1 MVQVIQRIP
10 KGKTEHVA
18 QLLLDKIIKADLAPG
33 STLGTEAELLSQ
45 FEVSRPTLR
54 ESLRILES
62 NGVLELRPGPG
73 GGIIVTK
80 PSIDILARG
89 LSVFLRLHGIPFMK
103 VVKAREVIE
112 PALAAEAAING
123 TEADFDEMQA
133 SIDRMKEIGK
143 DQPAFIAENRAFHTV
158 VARASGNG
166 VMEIFWATISALA
179 AGDQTGLK
187 FSQGNMQHIIAAH
200 QAVLDA
206 CRARDSA
213 LAAERMRE
221 HVTELEHLL
230 QKRSQTQAASLGS
243 PSAKLARN

>member
-1 MVQVIQRIP
+1 MVQIIQRIP

-18 QLLLDKIIKADLAPG
+18 QLILDKIIKADLAPG

-73 GGIIVTK
+73 GGIIVKK

-89 LSVFLRLHGIPFMK
+89 LSVYLRLHGIPFMK

-123 TEADFDEMQA
+123 SEADFDALQE
-133 SIDRMKEIGK
+133 SIDRMKVIGK
-143 DQPAFIAENRAFHTV
+143 DQEAFVAENRVFHTII
-158 VARASGNG
+158 ARASGNG

-179 AGDQTGLK
+179 AGDQAGLK

-206 CRARDSA
+206 CRARDA
-213 LAAERMRE
+213 AAAAERMRE
-221 HVTELEHLL
+221 HVTELEYLL
-230 QKRSQTQAASLGS
+230 QKRNQTQAPSLGS
-243 PSAKLARN
+243 PSARLARG

>member
-1 MVQVIQRIP
+1 MIQVIQRIP

-18 QLLLDKIIKADLAPG
+18 QLLLDKIIGADLAPG

-73 GGIIVTK
+73 GGIIVKK

-89 LSVFLRLHGIPFMK
+89 LSVYLRLHGIPFMK
-103 VVKAREVIE
+103 VVKAREAIE
-112 PALAAEAAING
+112 PALAAEAAVNG
-123 TEADFDEMQA
+123 TQADFDEMQE
-133 SIDRMKEIGK
+133 SIDRMKGLGR
-143 DQPAFIAENRAFHTV
+143 DQAAFIAENRVFHTI

-166 VMEIFWATISALA
+166 VMEIFWQTISALA
-179 AGDQTGLK
+179 AGDHAGLK
-187 FSQGNMQHIIAAH
+187 FSQGNMQHIVAAH

-206 CRARDSA
+206 CRARDA
-213 LAAERMRE
+213 VAAAERMRE

-230 QKRSQTQAASLGS
+230 RRRSQTQAPGLGS
-243 PSAKLARN
+243 PSAKLARV